1 MMFRPGSGIYFFL
14 YQHSDLWSKD
24 DQKHLITLCDRFI
37 NSGGDVTLAHLLDVL
52 NTVTPARPQMPQYQ
66 QLEPIGKSGG
76 WNNDIFL

>member
-1 MMFRPGSGIYFFL
+1 MN
-14 YQHSDLWSKD
+14 

-52 NTVTPARPQMPQYQ
+52 KTVTLARPQMPQYQ
-66 QLEPIGKSGG
+66 QLEPIGKPGG